1 MAQVTWT
8 SYAFQLP
15 EFAAE
20 ELTPEKLIPG
30 GARLDA
36 SQFNAEDAQ
45 TITLAAGAVTAG
57 SNKTLTLT
65 TALQFDIPAG
75 YTLDFGSGE
84 FATLTTKASKGATT
98 ITGVTLAADLEGG
111 ESVLFKG
118 VLPRKP
124 IQAGLLVGRTYA
136 ERDAGTGYGPADVST
151 PDDEIF
157 LIAYGITDAAI
168 NPDVTLLRH
177 GTLIYE
183 DKLPGWSSL
192 ASNAKAAIRSR
203 YHCIKSAG

>member
-20 ELTPEKLIPG
+20 ELSPETLIPG

-36 SQFNAEDAQ
+36 AQFNAEDAQ
-45 TITLAAGAVTAG
+45 TITLVAGAVTAG

-65 TALQFDIPAG
+65 APLSFDIPAG
-75 YTLDFGSGE
+75 TILDFGSGE
-84 FATLTTKASKGATT
+84 FCTLNNGAKKGATT
-98 ITGVTLAADLEGG
+98 ITGVTVAADLEGS
-111 ESVLFKG
+111 ESVVFKG

-124 IQAGLLVGRTYA
+124 IRAGILVGRTYA
-136 ERDAGTGYGPADVST
+136 ERDAGTAYGPADVAT

-157 LIAYGITDAAI
+157 LVAFGVTDAAI
-168 NPDVTLLRH
+168 SSDVTLLRH

-183 DKLPGWSSL
+183 DKLPDWASL
-192 ASNAKAAIRSR
+192 ASNVKAAIRSR
-203 YHCIKSAG
+203 YHCLKSA